1 MDSIERTTSFT
12 QKLYWLFYL
21 LTFLL
26 LGIYFQTNQRIILL
40 IMILDFILLGIV
52 YCNKP
57 SMQATTTSHSLFCN
71 AKRACMR

>member
-40 IMILDFILLGIV
+40 ITWNCILLLS
-52 YCNKP
+52 KK
-57 SMQATTTSHSLFCN
+57 ATSTIETTDS
-71 AKRACMR
+71 